1 MSTYLLAFVIC
12 DFKKVTKLT
21 PTNNISVSVIAA
33 PGKIDQTDFALE
45 AAVNLT
51 DYYEQYFG
59 VKYPLPKQD
68 LIAIPDFGAGAMEN
82 WGLITYRETSLLF
95 SQEKSSSKSQQWV
108 GIVVAHELAHQWFG
122 NLVTMRWWNDLW
134 LNEGFASWMEYKG
147 VAHIRPDWDMMEQF
161 WSAKLYPALHL
172 DSLSTS
178 HPVSVT
184 VRDPKE
190 IEAIFDTISYKK
202 GSSII
207 HMLESYIGEEDLRD
221 GLAGY
226 LNKYKYR
233 NAVTMDLWK
242 SLTKANKMG
251 VNVEKM
257 MNTWT
262 LQMGYPLITFS
273 RREGNSGG
281 WCIKQTRFMSSAL
294 IEANDPTLPPSP
306 YNYTWMVPVSFKTD
320 SGDMHNVFLNA
331 NSNSSNAQI
340 SLSSTVKWLKANI
353 NGSGYYRVQYPED
366 IWRSL
371 SSQLAEDHTFIS
383 AVDRAQLIDDAFSL
397 LEAGQLDE
405 TIPLELLTYLT
416 KERSLVPWQVAIS
429 HLSSLSELFMET
441 ESRVKLNKF
450 IVSLLEPVYRELG
463 WEDTGTHV
471 QRLLR
476 EHIIKAA
483 IEAEHEKAVK
493 EARDLF
499 TKLKQSEDG
508 AGVAANLR
516 SLVYSVGVREG
527 GAEEWDW
534 CYRRYNTT
542 NIPSDRAILLSAM
555 GDSKDIITLQKYVT
569 SIFYYATKFHLL
581 FHLKVLNDDTEPVYD
596 SKSGCSHRP
605 PFGVLEPVR
614 KPTGLETSPAA
625 LGDHLERFPLRL
637 LHYGLHHQVSGRT
650 LLDSIRLLT
659 GKFNS
664 SRLD

>member
-12 DFKKVTKLT
+12 DFKKVTGQT

-45 AAVNLT
+45 AAVNIT
-51 DYYEQYFG
+51 DYYEEYFG

-95 SQEKSSSKSQQWV
+95 SPDKSSSKSQQWV

-147 VAHIRPDWDMMEQF
+147 VAHIRPGWDMMEQF
-161 WSAKLYPALHL
+161 WSSKLYPALHL

-178 HPVSVT
+178 HPVSVP

-207 HMLESYIGEEDLRD
+207 HMLESYIGEEDLRA
-221 GLAGY
+221 GLKGY
-226 LNKYKYR
+226 LSKYKYK
-233 NAVTMDLWK
+233 NAVTMDLWR
-242 SLTKANKMG
+242 SLTKASKKG
-251 VNVEKM
+251 VNVEEM

-273 RREGNSGG
+273 RREDHEGE
-281 WCIKQTRFMSSAL
+281 WCIKQTRFLSSAL
-294 IEANDPTLPPSP
+294 TEGSDPTLPPSP
-306 YNYTWMVPVSFKTD
+306 YNYTWVVPVSFRTD
-320 SGDMHNVFLNA
+320 SGDLHNVLLNA
-331 NSNSSNAQI
+331 TSNSSNAQI
-340 SLSSTVKWLKANI
+340 SLSPTVKWLKANI

-371 SSQLAEDHTFIS
+371 TSQLMEDYTFIS
-383 AVDRAQLIDDAFSL
+383 AVDRAQLIDDAFAL

-405 TIPLELLTYLT
+405 TTALELLTYLT
-416 KERSLVPWQVAIS
+416 NETALVPWQVALS

-450 IVSLLEPVYRELG
+450 IVSLLEPVYQKLG
-463 WEDTGTHV
+463 WEDNGTHIE
-471 QRLLR
+471 RLLR

-483 IEAEHEKAVK
+483 IQAEYSETVNQAK
-493 EARDLF
+493 ELF
-499 TKLKQSEDG
+499 TNLTKNESQGEVS
-508 AGVAANLR
+508 ANLR

-527 GAEEWDW
+527 GVEEWEW
-534 CYRRYNTT
+534 CSKRNLTT
-542 NIPSDRAILLSAM
+542 NMPSDRAILLSAM
-555 GDSKDIITLQKYVT
+555 GDTTDVITLQKCVT
-569 SIFYYATKFHLL
+569 LI
-581 FHLKVLNDDTEPVYD
+581 
-596 SKSGCSHRP
+596 RP
-605 PFGVLEPVR
+605 
-614 KPTGLETSPAA
+614 K
-625 LGDHLERFPLRL
+625 
-637 LHYGLHHQVSGRT
+637 Q
-650 LLDSIRLLT
+650 
-659 GKFNS
+659 
-664 SRLD
+664 

>member
-12 DFKKVTKLT
+12 DFRKVTKVT

-33 PGKIDQTDFALE
+33 PGKIDQTNFALE

-59 VKYPLPKQD
+59 VRYPLPKQD

-95 SQEKSSSKSQQWV
+95 SPDKSSSKSQQWV

-122 NLVTMRWWNDLW
+122 NLVTTRWWNDLW

-161 WSAKLYPALHL
+161 WSSKLYPALHL

-178 HPVSVT
+178 HPVSVP

-207 HMLESYIGEEDLRD
+207 HMLERYIGEDDLRA
-221 GLAGY
+221 GLTSY

-251 VNVEKM
+251 VNVEEM

-262 LQMGYPLITFS
+262 LQMGYPLITIS
-273 RREGNSGG
+273 RLEGGV

-294 IEANDPTLPPSP
+294 IETSQPTLPPSP
-306 YNYTWMVPVSFKTD
+306 YNYTWVVPVSFKTD
-320 SGDMHNVFLNA
+320 SGDMHKVLLNA
-331 NSNSSNAQI
+331 TSNSSNAQV
-340 SLSSTVKWLKANI
+340 SLGSSVKWLKANI

-366 IWRSL
+366 VWRSL
-371 SSQLAEDHTFIS
+371 SSQLAENHTFIS
-383 AVDRAQLIDDAFSL
+383 AVDRAQLIDDAFAL

-405 TIPLELLTYLT
+405 SIPLDLVSYLT
-416 KERSLVPWQVAIS
+416 KERSLVPWQVALS
-429 HLSSLSELFMET
+429 HLSSLSDLFMET

-463 WEDTGTHV
+463 WQDIGTHV
-471 QRLLR
+471 ERLLR

-483 IEAEHEKAVK
+483 IEAEHPEAVK

-499 TKLKQSEDG
+499 VKLQQGGDQAE
-508 AGVAANLR
+508 VAANLR

-527 GAEEWDW
+527 GAEEWEW
-534 CYRRYNTT
+534 CYQRFLDT

-555 GDSKDIITLQKYVT
+555 GDSKDIITLQKYV
-569 SIFYYATKFHLL
+569 SSNLHASLYENIYIFY
-581 FHLKVLNDDTEPVYD
+581 
-596 SKSGCSHRP
+596 
-605 PFGVLEPVR
+605 
-614 KPTGLETSPAA
+614 
-625 LGDHLERFPLRL
+625 
-637 LHYGLHHQVSGRT
+637 
-650 LLDSIRLLT
+650 
-659 GKFNS
+659 
-664 SRLD
+664 

>member
-12 DFKKVTKLT
+12 DFRKVTKVT

-33 PGKIDQTDFALE
+33 PGKIDQTNFALE

-95 SQEKSSSKSQQWV
+95 SPDKSSSKSQQWV

-161 WSAKLYPALHL
+161 WSSKLYPALHL

-178 HPVSVT
+178 HPVSVP

-207 HMLESYIGEEDLRD
+207 YMLERYIGEEDLRA
-221 GLAGY
+221 GLASY
-226 LNKYKYR
+226 LNKYKYQ

-251 VNVEKM
+251 VNVEEM

-262 LQMGYPLITFS
+262 LQMGYPLITIS
-273 RREGNSGG
+273 RREGGV

-294 IEANDPTLPPSP
+294 IETSQPTLPPSP
-306 YNYTWMVPVSFKTD
+306 YNYTWVVPVSFKTD
-320 SGDMHNVFLNA
+320 LGDMHKILLNA
-331 NSNSSNAQI
+331 TSNSSNAQV
-340 SLSSTVKWLKANI
+340 SLGPSVKWLKANI

-366 IWRSL
+366 VWRSL
-371 SSQLAEDHTFIS
+371 SSKLAEDHTFIS
-383 AVDRAQLIDDAFSL
+383 AVDRAQLIDDAFAL
-397 LEAGQLDE
+397 LEAGQIDE
-405 TIPLELLTYLT
+405 SIPLDLVSYLK
-416 KERSLVPWQVAIS
+416 KEKSLVPWQVALS

-450 IVSLLEPVYRELG
+450 IVSLLEPVYRKLG
-463 WEDTGTHV
+463 WEDIGTHV

-483 IEAEHEKAVK
+483 IEAEHSEAVR

-499 TKLKQSEDG
+499 VKLKKGGDQ

-527 GAEEWDW
+527 GAEEWEW
-534 CYRRYNTT
+534 CYQRFLDT

-555 GDSKDIITLQKYVT
+555 GDSKDIITLQKYLT
-569 SIFYYATKFHLL
+569 S
-581 FHLKVLNDDTEPVYD
+581 N
-596 SKSGCSHRP
+596 
-605 PFGVLEPVR
+605 
-614 KPTGLETSPAA
+614 
-625 LGDHLERFPLRL
+625 
-637 LHYGLHHQVSGRT
+637 LHYTNIQIYNFFTTLRYLTMTLNQSLIRGQDVHTVLHSVSSNPSGSLLAWRHLQRHWKAIWSTFHSGSFTMGSIIKSVVGHFSTQFDYSQVKSQ
-650 LLDSIRLLT
+650 
-659 GKFNS
+659 FAP
-664 SRLD
+664 

>member
-12 DFKKVTKLT
+12 DFKKVTKVT
-21 PTNNISVSVIAA
+21 RNSNISVSVIAA

-82 WGLITYRETSLLF
+82 WGLITYRETSLLY
-95 SQEKSSSKSQQWV
+95 SPDESSSKAGQWV

-147 VAHIRPDWDMMEQF
+147 VAHIRPDWEMMEQF
-161 WSAKLYPALHL
+161 WSSKLFPALHL

-178 HPVSVT
+178 HPVSVP

-207 HMLESYIGEEDLRD
+207 HMLESYIGEEDLRA
-221 GLAGY
+221 GLKIY
-226 LNKYKYR
+226 LSKYKYK

-242 SLTKANKMG
+242 SITKANKMG
-251 VNVEKM
+251 VNVEEM

-273 RREGNSGG
+273 RQEAGNLGG

-294 IEANDPTLPPSP
+294 IETSQPTLPPSP
-306 YNYTWMVPVSFKTD
+306 YNYTWVVPVSFTTD
-320 SGDMHNVFLNA
+320 SGEMHHIVLNA
-331 NSNSSNAQI
+331 TSNSSNANI
-340 SLSSTVKWLKANI
+340 NLSTTLKWLKVNI
-353 NGSGYYRVQYPED
+353 NGSGYYRVQYPEF

-371 SSQLAEDHTFIS
+371 ASQLDEDHTFIS
-383 AVDRAQLIDDAFSL
+383 AVDRAQLIDDAFAL

-405 TIPLELLTYLT
+405 AIPLELIAYLPQ
-416 KERSLVPWQVAIS
+416 ERSLVPWQVALS
-429 HLSSLSELFMET
+429 HLSSLSELFIET
-441 ESRVKLNKF
+441 ESREKLNAF
-450 IVSLLEPVYRELG
+450 IVSLLKPVYKELG
-463 WEDTGTHV
+463 WEDNGTHV

-483 IEAEHEKAVK
+483 IEAGYSEAVNEAK
-493 EARDLF
+493 DRFVKLKEDEAR
-499 TKLKQSEDG
+499 

-527 GAEEWDW
+527 GADEWTW
-534 CYRRYNTT
+534 CFQRYLTT
-542 NIPSDRAILLSAM
+542 NIPSDRAVLLSAM
-555 GDSKDIITLQKYVT
+555 GDSTDIITLQKYVNT
-569 SIFYYATKFHLL
+569 NLIYRVAIK
-581 FHLKVLNDDTEPVYD
+581 E
-596 SKSGCSHRP
+596 
-605 PFGVLEPVR
+605 LE
-614 KPTGLETSPAA
+614 L
-625 LGDHLERFPLRL
+625 LERRL
-637 LHYGLHHQVSGRT
+637 
-650 LLDSIRLLT
+650 
-659 GKFNS
+659 
-664 SRLD
+664 